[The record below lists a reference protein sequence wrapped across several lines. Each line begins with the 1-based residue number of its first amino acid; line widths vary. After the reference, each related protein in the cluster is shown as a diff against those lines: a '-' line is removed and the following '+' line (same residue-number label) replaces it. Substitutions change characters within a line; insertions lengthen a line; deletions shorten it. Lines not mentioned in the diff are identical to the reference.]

1 MHGICL
7 LYVLSGVWV
16 VEMAFGWRVFLHLN
30 CKTLSKHT
38 VVLHATSLL
47 LPFKLLPQWTPY
59 SACISF
65 FCWTNLHGHKR
76 NRCLRWSTLLSRMG
90 SSSWQP
96 VLLQNLYIPCC
107 RFLAACSLCH
117 KTIIKLVNPSKQA
130 ISKMRVLANDLPDQG
145 FQKDWK
151 YKFCDPK
158 CQEI

>member
-1 MHGICL
+1 MVCGWWKWL
-7 LYVLSGVWV
+7 LDGRFSFIWTTKLYRNV
-16 VEMAFGWRVFLHLN
+16 
-30 CKTLSKHT
+30 HT

-47 LPFKLLPQWTPY
+47 LLFKLLPQWTPY

-90 SSSWQP
+90 FPLHDNP

-130 ISKMRVLANDLPDQG
+130 ISKMTVLANDLPDRG